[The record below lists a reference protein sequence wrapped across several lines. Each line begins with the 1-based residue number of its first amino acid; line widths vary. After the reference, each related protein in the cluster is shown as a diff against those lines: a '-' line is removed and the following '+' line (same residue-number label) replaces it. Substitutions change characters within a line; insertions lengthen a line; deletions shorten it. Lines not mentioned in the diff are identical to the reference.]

1 MRAVAYVR
9 VSSRSQTLRSQA
21 DAIRRAAHA
30 RGDRIACWYAEKATA
45 STTQREA
52 LARLRSDIRG
62 GAVRRVYVFRL
73 DRLSRSGIRDMF
85 DVVDEMRAYGVKLV
99 TVADSFTLEGP
110 HADMVLAALA
120 YCAQMERA
128 AIGERVH
135 AARVR
140 IEAAGGTWGRPRK
153 IDPGTLERI
162 RDLQARGYSVRR
174 IAVAVKISKTTVA
187 TALSGKGHYDQRRC
201 ARAKTMAL
209 PYR

>member
-1 MRAVAYVR
+1 
-9 VSSRSQTLRSQA
+9 
-21 DAIRRAAHA
+21 
-30 RGDRIACWYAEKATA
+30 
-45 STTQREA
+45 
-52 LARLRSDIRG
+52 
-62 GAVRRVYVFRL
+62 
-73 DRLSRSGIRDMF
+73 MF